1 MPIAASARHG
11 WLGRIPLAAWAFLL
25 YLLLAVLLFSSVWIA
40 ADRRLA
46 FGDADIREL
55 TWFMGW
61 TPYALSH
68 AQPPFFTNSIDYPS
82 GVNLMWNT
90 GLFMPAFLLWPVT
103 ATLGPIVAST
113 AALTLAV
120 ASSAWAAYMVA
131 RRYVQQQ
138 AGAIGAGL
146 VFGFSP
152 LMISQSAGHLHMT
165 VAVFPPL
172 ALLALDEI
180 LVRHR
185 RWPWLVG
192 GALGIGAVAQL
203 LTGEEILALTVL
215 FAAVGTAV
223 LAAAHWRQVPA
234 RLPYVGKALV
244 AALVIALPLAAYPLW
259 MQFFGPERVH
269 GTLPDAYNTDLYAP
283 FIPTQWQLLRFA
295 SDLGT
300 RIISRNVIELGG
312 AYIGIPLMLI
322 CGWVTLRLWS
332 RRIVRVASI
341 MAVASTILAMGDT
354 LHRDGH
360 VTRWPLP
367 WRLLEHLPL
376 LQNTAPPRFMLFTY
390 LGVALLLAV
399 FIDWALSRPA
409 PALRLTGIGAA
420 AVALLALFPAVPYPS
435 DRAVVPDFFRA
446 GGGVGHIPAGSVV
459 LVAPFSRHF
468 TSDAMMWQSIAGMS
482 FRMPEGYAYRPG
494 PTRDP
499 PASALQTQLN
509 AIYYDLDRQ
518 PLTAELEQQFRD
530 DLRRMGVGTIVVG
543 PEPREVE
550 VLDLFR
556 QTLGQEPEQT
566 GGVAVWWS
574 ISLPGA

>member
-1 MPIAASARHG
+1 M
-11 WLGRIPLAAWAFLL
+11 GRIPAAAWAFLL
-25 YLLLAVLLFSSVWIA
+25 YLLLAILLFSSLWIA

-46 FGDADIREL
+46 FGDVDVREL

-61 TPYALSH
+61 TPDALSH
-68 AQPPFFTNSIDYPS
+68 AQTPLFSTYIDYPS

-103 ATLGPIVAST
+103 ATFGPIVAST
-113 AALTLAV
+113 AALTLAI
-120 ASSAWAAYMVA
+120 AFSAWAAYLAA
-131 RRYVQQQ
+131 RRYVRQ
-138 AGAIGAGL
+138 GACALGAGL
-146 VFGFSP
+146 VYGFSP
-152 LMISQSAGHLHMT
+152 LMISQSAGHLHVT

-172 ALLALDEI
+172 ALLALDEM
-180 LVRHR
+180 LVRQR
-185 RWPWLVG
+185 QPSWLVG
-192 GALGIGAVAQL
+192 GALGVGAVAQL

-223 LAAAHWRQVPA
+223 LAATCWRQVPA
-234 RLPYVGKALV
+234 RLPYAARALL
-244 AALVIALPLAAYPLW
+244 AALVVALPLAAYPLW
-259 MQFFGPERVH
+259 MQFFGAEQVH
-269 GTLPDAYNTDLYAP
+269 GVLPDAYNTDLYAP
-283 FIPTQWQLLRFA
+283 FIPTQWQIFRFA
-295 SDLGT
+295 SELGT
-300 RIISRNVIELGG
+300 RITSRNVVELGG
-312 AYIGIPLMLI
+312 AYVGIPLIVI
-322 CGWVTLRLWS
+322 CAWVTLRLWS
-332 RRIVRVASI
+332 RPIVRLASI

-360 VTRWPLP
+360 ATRWPLP

-376 LQNTAPPRFMLFTY
+376 MQNTAPPRFMLFTY

-399 FIDWALSRPA
+399 FLDWALSRPA
-409 PALRLTGIGAA
+409 PALRLAGIGVTI
-420 AVALLALFPAVPYPS
+420 VALLALFPALPYPS
-435 DRAVVPDFFRA
+435 DLAVVPDFFRA
-446 GGGVGHIPAGSVV
+446 GGGAGHIPAGSVV

-518 PLTAELEQQFRD
+518 PVTPELEQQFRE
-530 DLRRMGVGTIVVG
+530 DLRRMGVGTVVVG
-543 PEPREVE
+543 PEPREAE

-556 QTLGQEPEQT
+556 KTLGRDPEQT

-574 ISLPGA
+574 ISLLAA

>member
-1 MPIAASARHG
+1 M
-11 WLGRIPLAAWAFLL
+11 GRIPAGTWAFLL
-25 YLLLAVLLFSSVWIA
+25 YLALAVLLFSSVWIS

-46 FGDADIREL
+46 FGDVDVREL

-68 AQPPFFTNSIDYPS
+68 AQTPLFTTHIDYPS

-113 AALTLAV
+113 TALTLAV
-120 ASSAWAAYMVA
+120 AFSAWAAYLVA
-131 RRYVQQQ
+131 RRYVHQQ

-146 VFGFSP
+146 VYGFSP
-152 LMISQSAGHLHMT
+152 LMISQSVGHLHVT
-165 VAVFPPL
+165 VAIFPPL

-180 LVRHR
+180 LVRQRH
-185 RWPWLVG
+185 PSWLVG
-192 GALGIGAVAQL
+192 GALGVGAVAQL
-203 LTGEEILALTVL
+203 LTGAEILALTVL

-223 LAAAHWRQVPA
+223 LAAVHWRQIPA
-234 RLPYVGKALV
+234 RLPYVAKALI
-244 AALVIALPLAAYPLW
+244 AALIVALPLAAYPLW
-259 MQFFGPERVH
+259 MQFFGPERVY

-283 FIPTQWQLLRFA
+283 FIPTQWQLFRFA
-295 SDLGT
+295 PSLGD
-300 RIISRNVIELGG
+300 RLISRNVFELGG
-312 AYIGIPLMLI
+312 AYIGIPLILI
-322 CGWVTLRLWS
+322 CAWVTVRLWS
-332 RRIVRVASI
+332 RPIVRLASI
-341 MAVASTILAMGDT
+341 MAVAATILAMGDT

-360 VTRWPLP
+360 ATRWPLP

-376 LQNTAPPRFMLFTY
+376 MQNTSPPRFMLFTY

-399 FIDWALSRPA
+399 FIDWALTRPSRA
-409 PALRLTGIGAA
+409 PRLAGIGATI
-420 AVALLALFPAVPYPS
+420 VALLALFPAVPYPS
-435 DRAVVPDFFRA
+435 DLAVVPDFFRA
-446 GGGVGHIPAGSVV
+446 GGGAGRIPTGSVV

-518 PLTAELEQQFRD
+518 PLTPQLEQQFRD
-530 DLRRMGVGTIVVG
+530 DLGRMGVGTVVVG
-543 PEPREVE
+543 PEPREAE

-556 QTLGQEPEQT
+556 QTLGREPEQA

-574 ISLPGA
+574 ISLPAA